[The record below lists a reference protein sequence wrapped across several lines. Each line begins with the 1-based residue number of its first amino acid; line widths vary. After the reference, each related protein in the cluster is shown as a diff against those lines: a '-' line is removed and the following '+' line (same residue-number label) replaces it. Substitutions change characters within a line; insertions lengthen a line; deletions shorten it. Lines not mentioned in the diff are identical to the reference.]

1 MQYKCSSLQ
10 SYEEISPLGF
20 FGLYFSS
27 SLINQIKRA
36 VNGFPTININIQ
48 LYKKRRHWYL
58 LVFSIYIQND
68 LTNNQDELQDCP
80 GSEQTA
86 NFNS

>member
-27 SLINQIKRA
+27 SLINQIKQA

-48 LYKKRRHWYL
+48 LYKKTL
-58 LVFSIYIQND
+58 IFIG
-68 LTNNQDELQDCP
+68 LQHLY
-80 GSEQTA
+80 SK
-86 NFNS
+86 